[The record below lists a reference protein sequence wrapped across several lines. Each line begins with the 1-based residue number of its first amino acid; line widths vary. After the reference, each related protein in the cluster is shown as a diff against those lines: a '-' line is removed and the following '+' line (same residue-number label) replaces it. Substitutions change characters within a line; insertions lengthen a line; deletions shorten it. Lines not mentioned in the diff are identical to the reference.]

1 MAKFSFGKRKTDD
14 DADLPD
20 SLDGEDSTDLLDD
33 SEESGGRS
41 RRLLILLGLLV
52 ILAGGGYLAWN
63 LFMEP
68 APPPPLSPRPM
79 VAQPMPPA
87 PAPAAKAASPA
98 PAPVTLEAKP
108 TTPVV
113 PAKPEKAPAKT
124 VPAPVKSAVK
134 PATAPAAPAKP
145 EKSPAKAVPG
155 SKTAPPAAAK
165 KLAGPTNFSLQI
177 GAMVM
182 EDNAESLKRRLG
194 EQGVKATIRK
204 GTAYLTKH
212 VVTVGE
218 FGGKREAEELSRRLS
233 VDGFP
238 SQILAADGKFAPQVG
253 SFFNLDE
260 AIDLARELQKKN
272 HTPKIASKPANTVVY
287 QVRHGTFDSRAGAAK
302 RSEELRAKGFN
313 SVVVRE

>member
-20 SLDGEDSTDLLDD
+20 SLEGEDSTDLLDD
-33 SEESGGRS
+33 SEESGGKS

-52 ILAGGGYLAWN
+52 ILAGGGYLAWD

-68 APPPPLSPRPM
+68 TPPPPLPPRPM
-79 VAQPMPPA
+79 VAQPATPA
-87 PAPAAKAASPA
+87 PAPAAKAPSPA
-98 PAPVTLEAKP
+98 PGPGKLEAKP
-108 TTPVV
+108 APSTP
-113 PAKPEKAPAKT
+113 PATPEKAPAKT
-124 VPAPVKSAVK
+124 VPAPVKSTAK
-134 PATAPAAPAKP
+134 PATTPAAPAKT
-145 EKSPAKAVPG
+145 EKTPVKTAP
-155 SKTAPPAAAK
+155 KTAPPAAAK
-165 KLAGPTNFSLQI
+165 KLAGPTSFSLQI

-182 EDNAESLKRRLG
+182 EDNAESLKRRLDQ
-194 EQGVKATIRK
+194 QGVKATIRK

-218 FGGKREAEELSRRLS
+218 LGGKREAEELSRRLS

-238 SQILAADGKFAPQVG
+238 SQILAADGKYAPQVG

-287 QVRHGTFDSRAGAAK
+287 QVRHGTFDSRAGAVK